1 MRRLANCAG
10 AVAPTRPRRRATGAT
25 ASRRRTVWHEPQ
37 LRRSAVTVGGGE
49 GRSERMSLE
58 LMKARLEVGEQRGEI
73 GV

>member
-37 LRRSAVTVGGGE
+37 LRRSAVTVGVV
-49 GRSERMSLE
+49 R
-58 LMKARLEVGEQRGEI
+58 AEVS
-73 GV
+73 V